1 MKGDLIRA
9 SNKALMNLKKTP
21 KNKKPTNDGSEH
33 CKVWLDVCV
42 MDMMGAEFGAIP
54 SH

>member
-1 MKGDLIRA
+1 MMGQF
-9 SNKALMNLKKTP
+9 SE
-21 KNKKPTNDGSEH
+21 EH